1 MSHDIILHNA
11 TNDSLKEFLSANLL
25 LGEVRNIIT
34 AHGAGDN
41 QHRLRLHR
49 LLHLC
54 QLRLHGSRIL
64 QRYQL
69 RLDRLLHL
77 QLCLQMIL
85 RRHQLH
91 LYWCLLLLNLSLI
104 LVVYILLFLLLR

>member
-1 MSHDIILHNA
+1 MPQMTVSKNFFQPICFLGRYA
-11 TNDSLKEFLSANLL
+11 KLSLPME
-25 LGEVRNIIT
+25 
-34 AHGAGDN
+34 
-41 QHRLRLHR
+41 HRLRLHR

-54 QLRLHGSRIL
+54 QLRLHGSIIL